1 MRQLGMKPSDA
12 ELQDMINEVDAD
24 GNGDI
29 DLPEFINLMSRRR
42 NQMNPQDE
50 LVGAFNLFAGQHK
63 SHIRREDLQSVMAI
77 LGEEA
82 DEDEVEEMMNII
94 DDDSNNGITFTEFEA
109 AWNKLSEDR

>member
-1 MRQLGMKPSDA
+1 MRELGMTPSDA

-50 LVGAFNLFAGQHK
+50 LVGAFNLFSGAHK
-63 SHIRREDLQSVMAI
+63 SHIRKEDLKSVMAI

-82 DEDEVEEMMNII
+82 DDDEVEEMMNII
-94 DDDSNNGITFTEFEA
+94 DDDSNQGITFSEFEV
-109 AWNKLSEDR
+109 AWNKLCEER